1 MKVLILR
8 SFADARKRTE
18 TDPMDKK
25 KAISEFH
32 FAHAQNKCIALND
45 IYFQILFTI
54 VGSLTEINVWR
65 MNAISNKIINA
76 G

>member
-1 MKVLILR
+1 
-8 SFADARKRTE
+8 
-18 TDPMDKK
+18 MDKK

-32 FAHAQNKCIALND
+32 FAHTQNKCIALND